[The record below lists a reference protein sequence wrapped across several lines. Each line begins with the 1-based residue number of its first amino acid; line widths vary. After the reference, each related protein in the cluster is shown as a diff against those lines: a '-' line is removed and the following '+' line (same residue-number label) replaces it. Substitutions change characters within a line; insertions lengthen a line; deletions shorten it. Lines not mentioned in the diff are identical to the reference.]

1 MKKVL
6 GIIGGMGPL
15 ATVKLFERIV
25 ILTDANSDQENLHI
39 LIDNNTK
46 IPDRT
51 EFILGGKD
59 DPKLELIKSAKRLQE
74 MGADYLIMGCNTAHY
89 FYKDIAPE
97 IDIPFINMI
106 EETTKHVLNFNK
118 DIKKVGL
125 LATSGTVNC
134 GIYHEHFNKHG
145 IEIITPSEE
154 KQIYVTEIMYNIK
167 KGIYDNSLSGFYQ
180 AIEEIKTQGVE
191 LIILGCTELSLAYT
205 MYRLEG
211 NFVDALEVLAT
222 RAIKLSEGNLARF

>member
-1 MKKVL
+1 MENTL

-25 ILTDANSDQENLHI
+25 LLTDANSDQENLHI

-51 EFILGGKD
+51 EFILGGKE
-59 DPKLELIKSAKRLQE
+59 DPKIELIKSAKRLQQ

-89 FYKDIAPE
+89 FYKDIAKE

-106 EETTKHVLNFNK
+106 EETTKHVLNLNK
-118 DIKKVGL
+118 DITKIGL

-134 GIYHEHFNKHG
+134 GIYHEYFNKHG
-145 IEIITPSEE
+145 VQVITPSEE
-154 KQIYVTEIMYNIK
+154 NQIYVMELMYNIK
-167 KGIYDNSLSGFYQ
+167 KGIYNNNLNNFYE
-180 AIEEIKTQGVE
+180 AIEEMKIQGVE

-205 MYRLEG
+205 MYKLEG
-211 NFVDALEVLAT
+211 NFVDALEILAT
-222 RAIKLSEGNLARF
+222 RAIEFSGRKIIKG